1 MEKMREIAEEII
13 RTPIRRLV
21 KERTEYYPKP
31 ARSGADRTIPFE
43 WVENKEE
50 MRDMEEKRIDGFEK
64 CEIWDMIDDAIHASG
79 YANDV
84 VETMFRNYEDGHI
97 SRAYVIGRV
106 EQIMKCMTNILVV
119 VTDLPGLREEKEE

>member
-31 ARSGADRTIPFE
+31 AIYGADRTIPFE